1 MKQNKK
7 AFTLIELLVVV
18 LIIGILAAIA
28 LPQYQKA
35 VEKARLATW
44 MPMVRALY
52 QAEEAY
58 YLANGEYSNDLAA
71 LDVQIPTSG
80 CTYQIDTQ
88 YDGSYY
94 SCPGYSIG
102 KWGGNVQ
109 YQTSNIAY
117 LQQFRESEGRGI
129 TYKKGDIWCYSK
141 TERYRKIC
149 KSLGPGTEFEDTPW
163 LYKWR
168 LD

>member
-1 MKQNKK
+1 MNSR

-28 LPQYQKA
+28 LPQYTKA

-44 MPMVRALY
+44 MPFVRFIY
-52 QAEEAY
+52 DAEEAY
-58 YLANGEYSNDLAA
+58 FLANGTYTDDLEALGIQPPASDCTHVTNNEY
-71 LDVQIPTSG
+71 G
-80 CTYQIDTQ
+80 KFYKCT
-88 YDGSYY
+88 
-94 SCPGYSIG
+94 GYSIG
-102 KWGGNVQ
+102 VWNNSNAQ

-117 LQQFRESEGRGI
+117 LQQFNQMEVRGI
-129 TYKKGDIWCYSK
+129 TYKKGERWCFSK
-141 TERYRKIC
+141 TEKHRNIC